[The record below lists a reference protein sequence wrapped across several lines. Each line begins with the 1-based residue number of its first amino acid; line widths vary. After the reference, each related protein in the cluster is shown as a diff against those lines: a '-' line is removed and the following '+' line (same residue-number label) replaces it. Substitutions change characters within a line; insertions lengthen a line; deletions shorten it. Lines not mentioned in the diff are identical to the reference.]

1 MIGGRSLLRRDD
13 ADLGGI
19 ASVDGAP
26 TGRVQARYHG
36 HPSVAGR
43 RRDNVPKGGQMV
55 CGGSGGDKMVI
66 ERAWR
71 WHVAGEWGRPKLGPT
86 NKTVRK
92 EGGRL

>member
-1 MIGGRSLLRRDD
+1 VIGGRSLLRRDD

-55 CGGSGGDKMVI
+55 CGGSGGDKKVI